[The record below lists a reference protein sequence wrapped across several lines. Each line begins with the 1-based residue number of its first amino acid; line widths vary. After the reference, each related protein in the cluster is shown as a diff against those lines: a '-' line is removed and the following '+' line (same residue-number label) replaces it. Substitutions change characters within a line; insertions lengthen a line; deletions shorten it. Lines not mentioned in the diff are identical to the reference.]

1 MTVIG
6 IDLGTSN
13 CVMSYWDGTEAKV
26 LRNGLGKALTPSIV
40 SVDADGHLLVGEV
53 ARERLISHPEDTAAL
68 FKRDMGTSKRIKL
81 GDDTYLPEEL
91 SSFVLRKLKED
102 AEYVLKEEIT
112 EAVISVP
119 AYFNDQQRK
128 STKRA
133 AELAGFKVE
142 RLISE
147 PTAAALAYGLHEYE
161 EDSNFL
167 VFDLGGG
174 TFDVSILEKFS
185 GIIQVRAI
193 AGDNYLGG
201 EDFTNKIY
209 QFVLEDHDLKESML
223 TEHEKQILLKQAEQ
237 AKRVI
242 GEQKEIE
249 LGFMVGEKQ
258 LKTKLTVS
266 KFEELITDLTLRL
279 RAPIIRA
286 IHDANLRVD
295 ELDAVVLVGGAT
307 KMQIIKTLV
316 AKIVGQIPF
325 SLIDP
330 DQSVAIGT
338 AIQAALK
345 ERDESLKE
353 IILTDVCPYTLGTDI
368 TKRTEYGQY
377 ESGYYLPIIERN
389 TPIPI
394 SIVRRLYTIA
404 DNQTSILVDVYQGEH
419 RLTKDNLKIG
429 EVSVKVPPAPAGEE
443 SIDVRY
449 TYDINGILEVE
460 VTTVSTGKT
469 ERKVIDQ
476 SAGEISQEEIERR
489 LEELKSIK
497 IHPREMESNRLL
509 LSRGERLYQE
519 SLGDRRNYISQL
531 LDAFERVLDTQRPDL
546 IQQASSEIQKEFDLI
561 EGRPPFR

>member
-68 FKRDMGTSKRIKL
+68 FKRDMGTNKRIKL

-242 GEQKEIE
+242 GEQKEME

-561 EGRPPFR
+561 EGSPPFR

>member
-68 FKRDMGTSKRIKL
+68 FKRDMGTNKRIKL

-242 GEQKEIE
+242 GEQKEME

-345 ERDESLKE
+345 EHDESLKE

>member
-68 FKRDMGTSKRIKL
+68 FKRDMGTNKRIKL

>member
-68 FKRDMGTSKRIKL
+68 FKRDMGTNKRIKL

-242 GEQKEIE
+242 GEQKEME

>member
-53 ARERLISHPEDTAAL
+53 ARERLISHPEDTVAL
-68 FKRDMGTSKRIKL
+68 FKRDMGTNKRIKL

-242 GEQKEIE
+242 GEQKEME
-249 LGFMVGEKQ
+249 LCFMVGEKQ

>member
-53 ARERLISHPEDTAAL
+53 ARERLISHPEDTVAL
-68 FKRDMGTSKRIKL
+68 FKRDMGTNKRIKL

-242 GEQKEIE
+242 GEQKEME
-249 LGFMVGEKQ
+249 LGFMIGEKQ

>member
-242 GEQKEIE
+242 GEQKEME

>member
-53 ARERLISHPEDTAAL
+53 ARERLISHPEDTVAL
-68 FKRDMGTSKRIKL
+68 FKRDMGTNKRIKL

-242 GEQKEIE
+242 GEQKEME

>member
-68 FKRDMGTSKRIKL
+68 FKRDMGTNKRIKL

-242 GEQKEIE
+242 GEQKEME
-249 LGFMVGEKQ
+249 LGFMIGEKQ